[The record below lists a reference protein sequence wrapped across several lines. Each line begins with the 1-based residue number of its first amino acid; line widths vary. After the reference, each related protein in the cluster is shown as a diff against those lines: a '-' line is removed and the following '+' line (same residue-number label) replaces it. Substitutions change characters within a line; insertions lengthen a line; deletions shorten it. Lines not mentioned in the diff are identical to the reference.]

1 MEKEEFLPDDFL
13 KELFRKQPLESPGD
27 QFTENVMSRIVAA
40 PVAVAEK
47 RSFLHYLR
55 ASWAY
60 VAVALVGIVILMT
73 SDLPFTT
80 YIPGKEFFSEHLL
93 PYLSSLFSGLKP
105 LFANS
110 KITSL
115 IVMAIVAGGLF
126 FGLDMLLSRRHSVRH
141 QTSN

>member
-27 QFTENVMSRIVAA
+27 QFVERVMNRIVPA
-40 PVAVAEK
+40 PEAVTEK
-47 RSFLHYLR
+47 KSFLHYLR
-55 ASWAY
+55 TSWPF
-60 VAVALVGIVILMT
+60 VLLALVGIVILMT
-73 SDLPFTT
+73 SDLPFTK
-80 YIPGKEFFSEHLL
+80 YIPGKEYFSQHLF
-93 PYLSSLFSGLKP
+93 PYISSLFSGLKP

-115 IVMAIVAGGLF
+115 VVMAIVAGGLF
-126 FGLDMLLSRRHSVRH
+126 FGLDMLLSRKHSVGH